1 MGRRRVRGVAALS
14 KSALLRAVSGRLPD
28 AAEIAAVPAN
38 REGDENDPD
47 ESVVVEGKKIS
58 FCCGSCV
65 TKFEENQAYYIKAVK
80 SLYDKFTPAERK
92 KLGVDDVKLLE
103 QRYCPI
109 YHERIINPN
118 SKTVEYKGKTIYLWS
133 SSAARRWA
141 RDADKYY
148 QEAVEA
154 GILK

>member
-1 MGRRRVRGVAALS
+1 MKKILLYLMFASFAYGVTDTC
-14 KSALLRAVSGRLPD
+14 P
-28 AAEIAAVPAN
+28 IM
-38 REGDENDPD
+38 EGDENDPD

-148 QEAVEA
+148 QEAVKA